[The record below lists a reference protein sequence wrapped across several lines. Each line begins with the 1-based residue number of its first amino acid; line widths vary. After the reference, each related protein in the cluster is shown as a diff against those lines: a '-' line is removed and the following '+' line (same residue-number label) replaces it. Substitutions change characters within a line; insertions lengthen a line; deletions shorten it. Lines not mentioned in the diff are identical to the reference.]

1 MVFTLLRLL
10 ENQNEMNFFDV
21 IILDELQRFN
31 ESDVE
36 NLL

>member
-36 NLL
+36 NLR